1 MKKVITIALLTIVGL
16 NGFSQNKKVKKKA
29 AVDTVAFTPPVITP
43 AVTPPEKT
51 ATPLTEVQKAQ
62 LKAISKESKAA
73 RAKIESDTTL
83 SAEAKKS
90 QIKALGKEKTN
101 KMKAFLSEDQ
111 IEQMKADRK
120 NKKED

>member
-16 NGFSQNKKVKKKA
+16 NGFSQNKKIKKKA

-43 AVTPPEKT
+43 TATTPEKT
-51 ATPLTEVQKAQ
+51 VTPLTEVQKAQ
-62 LKAISKESKAA
+62 LKAISKENKAA

-83 SAEAKKS
+83 SPEAKKS
-90 QIKALGKEKTN
+90 QLKEIGKKKAK
-101 KMKAFLSEDQ
+101 KMKEILTADQ